1 MLRSAA
7 LGQSVKAGEKVR
19 PLKNAPRLCRSG
31 QFSRPLLF
39 QIQITKLVRAALG
52 LLLWHLIW
60 CFFVHSI
67 AVPSLSSALSLFFC
81 CFPGDQVRVL
91 PRRKPD
97 TSQKQAKSEL
107 GPGGKEGFFPL
118 LSLISFSTLFICSL
132 LHFPPSSHL
141 LSLSLFFPLIE
152 LLSSAFFS
160 GGGLSRSSWWGPRE
174 KRERGKRTFPD
185 LWTSHSNGVLELSVL
200 SYSSMDE

>member
-1 MLRSAA
+1 M
-7 LGQSVKAGEKVR
+7 
-19 PLKNAPRLCRSG
+19 
-31 QFSRPLLF
+31 
-39 QIQITKLVRAALG
+39 
-52 LLLWHLIW
+52 
-60 CFFVHSI
+60 HSI

-81 CFPGDQVRVL
+81 CFLGDQVRVL

-97 TSQKQAKSEL
+97 TSQQQTKSER

-118 LSLISFSTLFICSL
+118 LSLFFPFLPSLSVHFFI
-132 LHFPPSSHL
+132 FPPSSHL

-185 LWTSHSNGVLELSVL
+185 LWTSHPNGVLELSVL